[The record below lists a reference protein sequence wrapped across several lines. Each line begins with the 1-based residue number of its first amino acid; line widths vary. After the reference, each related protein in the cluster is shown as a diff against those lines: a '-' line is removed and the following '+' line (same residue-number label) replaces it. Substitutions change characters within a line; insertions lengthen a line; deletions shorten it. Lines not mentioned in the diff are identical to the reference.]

1 MRTAGFKY
9 EVSVNLI
16 LALDEAKLL
25 KHVAMNHYD
34 AKVKTSAERG
44 VINGLLNLATWA
56 FECKAEVKPGDFT
69 YPVTWDDLDTM
80 RKALEQ
86 AGGFAPRTSSGPL
99 EPDPGQYGYSKLA
112 LEMDIAFLEIMRQI
126 EAEEAAIR
134 ERHPPPNP

>member
-16 LALDEAKLL
+16 LALDEATLL
-25 KHVAMNHYD
+25 KRVAMDHYD
-34 AKVKTSAERG
+34 ARVKTSAERG

-56 FECKAEVKPGDFT
+56 FECKTEVKPGDFT
-69 YPVTWDDLDTM
+69 HPVTWHDLDTM

-99 EPDPGQYGYSKLA
+99 EPDQHVYSKLA
-112 LEMDIAFLEIMRQI
+112 LGMDIAFLEIMRQI
-126 EAEEAAIR
+126 EAEEAALR
-134 ERHPPPNP
+134 ERPSPLNP